1 MRRADAGHVR
11 KNVAGTGRGGLDRM
25 LGCPEPTVPGLD
37 QRMRERALRREGI
50 TGRETAVLCRA
61 RDSKEKRGRPAQS
74 RYMPLAA
81 APYFGEGVEER
92 AAGSVLGVAD
102 GYAAGCRWTG
112 DRLEVRRSLP
122 AD

>member
-1 MRRADAGHVR
+1 MYRPAVTVPPIGQRPVAVVDPRVEAVDHRLTMRRADAGHVR
-11 KNVAGTGRGGLDRM
+11 KNVVGTGRGGLDRM

-81 APYFGEGVEER
+81 APYFGE
-92 AAGSVLGVAD
+92 
-102 GYAAGCRWTG
+102 
-112 DRLEVRRSLP
+112 
-122 AD
+122 